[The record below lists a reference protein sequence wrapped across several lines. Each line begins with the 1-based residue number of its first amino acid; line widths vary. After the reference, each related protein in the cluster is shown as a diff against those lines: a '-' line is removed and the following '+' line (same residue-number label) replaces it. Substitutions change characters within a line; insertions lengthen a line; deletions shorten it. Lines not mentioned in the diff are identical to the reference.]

1 MSLLKNAISGG
12 GVRNNHA
19 HVVNEIGKEIIGGII
34 KVGENLPGDAELE
47 SRFAVSRTVL
57 REAMKTLS
65 AKGLI
70 VARARVGTRVTD
82 PKNWNLFD
90 RDILSWYF
98 QNGVNQDFLDHLCA
112 MRMAFEPTAAML
124 AAENAGKEHIDR
136 LRDAVE
142 EMRLAQSNEE
152 FALADLKFHMTVL
165 EASQNPF
172 MLSVGNIVEA
182 ALASMFIMSSPA
194 EDELVKENVSNDHKL
209 IADAIQNRD
218 AEAARLGIYTVIETG
233 RSRMLGSRE

>member
-1 MSLLKNAISGG
+1 MSLLKSAISGVG
-12 GVRNNHA
+12 AKNNHA
-19 HVVNEIGKEIIGGII
+19 YVVNTIGKEIIEGIF
-34 KVGENLPGDAELE
+34 KVGENLPGDADLE
-47 SRFAVSRTVL
+47 ARFSVSRTVL

-65 AKGLI
+65 AKGLV

-90 RDILSWYF
+90 RDILAWYF
-98 QNGVNQDFLDHLCA
+98 QSGVDQSFLDHLCS

-124 AAENAGKEHIDR
+124 AAKNAEKTHIER
-136 LRDAVE
+136 LRRAVG
-142 EMRLAQSNEE
+142 EMRVAQTNEE
-152 FALADLKFHMTVL
+152 FAFADLKFHMTVL

-194 EDELVKENVSNDHKL
+194 EDRSRQKTVSDDHDS
-209 IADAIQNRD
+209 IVDAIQNCD
-218 AEAARLGIYTVIETG
+218 ANAAKTGMYSVIETG
-233 RSRMLGSRE
+233 RSRMSGTS